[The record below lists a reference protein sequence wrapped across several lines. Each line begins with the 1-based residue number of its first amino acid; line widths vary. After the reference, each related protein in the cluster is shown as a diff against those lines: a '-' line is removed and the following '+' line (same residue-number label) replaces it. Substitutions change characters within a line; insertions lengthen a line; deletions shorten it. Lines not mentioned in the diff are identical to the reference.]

1 MKRGSLAGLG
11 ALAFGVLTILG
22 LIVENAPG
30 GTYKA
35 SDVADYVRS
44 GHRPLVFLGAYLGA
58 LGVVGLVFLLARL
71 RELIADELRARVFW
85 GLGLAAAGALS
96 AGIALTAAVPISMGY
111 GGKDVIVAPA
121 TTFVFSESG
130 WVIMTGGCILLGSG
144 LLTFV
149 TSAVA
154 IPAWLRWATAIAGVA
169 AIAAAAWFPLALVIL
184 WAVAVGVWLLV
195 RGGAPATAPVTA

>member
-22 LIVENAPG
+22 LIVESAPG

-35 SDVADYVRS
+35 SDVADYVRKQ
-44 GHRPLVFLGAYLGA
+44 GRVPGTVWLGSKPVPPEAYLRA
-58 LGVVGLVFLLARL
+58 LAGVT
-71 RELIADELRARVFW
+71 RVLTD
-85 GLGLAAAGALS
+85 GKQQPPGEVEIKPTPLAAAK
-96 AGIALTAAVPISMGY
+96 Y
-111 GGKDVIVAPA
+111 VADDDPKLW
-121 TTFVFSESG
+121 G
-130 WVIMTGGCILLGSG
+130 WVIVTGGCILLGSG
-144 LLTFV
+144 VLTFV

-169 AIAAAAWFPLALVIL
+169 AIAAAAWCPLALVIL